1 MKISKQSIAGVFVI
15 DSEPFIDDRGAFR
28 RHFCKEEFKKIGI
41 DPIVEQAN
49 VSENKF
55 AFTLRGFHY
64 QLPPFGEGKTLS
76 CLHGKIFDIVVDL
89 REDSE
94 TFMSW
99 ISVELS
105 YENRRSLHVPPGCA
119 NAFLTMEDNSL
130 IQYYCSKSYE
140 PSAERGIRYDDPAFN
155 FSWPVEPKIISEK
168 DQNHPNFKVS

>member
-1 MKISKQSIAGVFVI
+1 MKFCEQSISGVFII
-15 DSEPFIDDRGAFR
+15 DSEPFIDERGAFR
-28 RHFCKEEFKKIGI
+28 RHFCKEEFKKNGI
-41 DPIVEQAN
+41 DHIVEQAN

-55 AFTLRGFHY
+55 AYTLRGFHY

-76 CLHGKIFDIVVDL
+76 CLNGKIFDIVVDL
-89 REDSE
+89 RKDSA

-105 YENRRSLHVPPGCA
+105 HQNRRSLHVPPGCG

-140 PSAERGIRYDDPAFN
+140 PAAERGIRYDDPAFN

-168 DQNHPNFKVS
+168 DQNHPNFK